1 MNATTAKAN
10 FGKINMAALPQE
22 LQNEFLEIKKQ
33 TNDFTAK
40 GSEADIFYNN
50 FGDVFEIVSGAFPQ
64 AMKKGG
70 KTSKAKP
77 AARKIL
83 KAKTVR
89 KTTAKKKA
97 TAPKKKTAAPKAV
110 TPKKVAAPK
119 KAKTPR
125 VKAAPKPKAV
135 RKVSATKS
143 KAEKAMEAK
152 RAKFDKMEKELKQYK
167 AILKDN
173 DKVKMEIARDAQRQ
187 YNKIVSLG
195 KSKFEVDYE
204 KLAIEHKLFKAFVA
218 SDKSKL
224 KSIRVKAIGKVEPSL
239 GRAKK
244 PAKKTVRKTTKKK
257 KATKPKAETKGFFGR
272 LLHK

>member
-1 MNATTAKAN
+1 MNTTQAKSFYKKVDLA
-10 FGKINMAALPQE
+10 KLPEDVKKE
-22 LQNEFLEIKKQ
+22 LEKFDKDTNGFSEMNDVDFTDFKEIKQ
-33 TNDFTAK
+33 LI
-40 GSEADIFYNN
+40 E
-50 FGDVFEIVSGAFPQ
+50 GAFPQ
-64 AMKKGG
+64 AMKKDG

-89 KTTAKKKA
+89 KTSAKKKA
-97 TAPKKKTAAPKAV
+97 ATPKKKTADPKAV
-110 TPKKVAAPK
+110 ATKKIAAPK

-125 VKAAPKPKAV
+125 VKSAPKPKAV

-143 KAEKAMEAK
+143 KSEKAMEAK
-152 RAKFDKMEKELKQYK
+152 RAKFDKMEKELMQYK

-204 KLAIEHKLFKAFVA
+204 KLVIEHKLFKAFVA

-244 PAKKTVRKTTKKK
+244 PAKKTVRKTAKKK
-257 KATKPKAETKGFFGR
+257 KATKPKAEKKGFFGR
-272 LLHK
+272 LFS

>member
-1 MNATTAKAN
+1 MNTTQAKSFYKKVDLA
-10 FGKINMAALPQE
+10 KLPEDVKKE
-22 LQNEFLEIKKQ
+22 LEKFDKDTNGFSEMNEVDFTDFKEIKQ
-33 TNDFTAK
+33 LI
-40 GSEADIFYNN
+40 E
-50 FGDVFEIVSGAFPQ
+50 GAFPQ
-64 AMKKGG
+64 AMKKDG

-89 KTTAKKKA
+89 KTSAKKKA
-97 TAPKKKTAAPKAV
+97 ATPKKKTADPKAV
-110 TPKKVAAPK
+110 ATKKIAAPK

-125 VKAAPKPKAV
+125 VKSAPKPKAV

-143 KAEKAMEAK
+143 KSEKAMEAK

-173 DKVKMEIARDAQRQ
+173 DKVKMEIACDAQRQ

-195 KSKFEVDYE
+195 KSKFEVDFE
-204 KLAIEHKLFKAFVA
+204 KLTIEHKLFKGFVN

-244 PAKKTVRKTTKKK
+244 TVRKTAKKK
-257 KATKPKAETKGFFGR
+257 KATKPKSEKKGFFAS
-272 LLHK
+272 LFS

>member
-1 MNATTAKAN
+1 MNTTQAQAFYKKVDLAKLPSDVRNELEEFDKDTKGFTNMNDQDFTDFKEIKGIIETAFAKALKKA
-10 FGKINMAALPQE
+10 GK
-22 LQNEFLEIKKQ
+22 
-33 TNDFTAK
+33 
-40 GSEADIFYNN
+40 
-50 FGDVFEIVSGAFPQ
+50 
-64 AMKKGG
+64 
-70 KTSKAKP
+70 SKAKT
-77 AARKIL
+77 AAKKIL
-83 KAKTVR
+83 KAKTLR
-89 KTTAKKKA
+89 KSTAKKKA
-97 TAPKKKTAAPKAV
+97 AAPKKKTAAPKAA

-143 KAEKAMEAK
+143 KAEKAMDAK
-152 RAKFDKMEKELKQYK
+152 RAKFDKMAKELKEYK

-195 KSKFEVDYE
+195 KSKFEVDFE
-204 KLAIEHKLFKAFVA
+204 KLTIEHKLFKAFVA
-218 SDKSKL
+218 SDKTKL

-244 PAKKTVRKTTKKK
+244 AVRKTTKKK
-257 KATKPKAETKGFFGR
+257 KATKPKAEKKGFFGR
-272 LLHK
+272 LFS